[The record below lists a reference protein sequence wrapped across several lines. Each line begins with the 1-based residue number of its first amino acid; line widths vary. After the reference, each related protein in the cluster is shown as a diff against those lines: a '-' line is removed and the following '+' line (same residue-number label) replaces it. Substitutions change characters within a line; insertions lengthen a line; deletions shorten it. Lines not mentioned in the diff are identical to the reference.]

1 MFQLPVLYYVIMIT
15 CTNLKVI
22 EKKKS
27 QLKIFLSLLAKFLK
41 LEQLD
46 HDQYLPTE
54 AMGVSMDGTGQVGT
68 YFYTA
73 PEVEQKWPQIN
84 EKVRT
89 DCLVFFRLKN
99 EQKTSSC
106 EMWLVCSMG

>member
-1 MFQLPVLYYVIMIT
+1 M
-15 CTNLKVI
+15 
-22 EKKKS
+22 S
-27 QLKIFLSLLAKFLK
+27 AKFLK

-89 DCLVFFRLKN
+89 NYLDFYLTNDKKN
-99 EQKTSSC
+99 FVKC
-106 EMWLVCSMG
+106 C